1 MALAGTDKFL
11 ISDGSGKNFSV
22 KAQNLFNGNYDEYY
36 ALVNYGKFSRK
47 CKVKNLEGLDE
58 TDCILLVQRGTR
70 SYKVKLTDLLDK
82 YATYATGQE
91 EYIGIG
97 ADDFIVP
104 DGVRH
109 ISIICVGGG
118 GGGGAAY
125 FAGGGGGGGAL
136 SYNNTVR
143 VKAGDRLEI
152 YAGAGGLATRG
163 TDQVNP
169 SNPAGFGGD
178 GEPSYVQL
186 ALPDGNKVGYCFAG
200 GGKGGEGSSRGE
212 GQGPT
217 AGPFPG
223 GAGGTDQGNK
233 PTGQVTFAGGKGGDG
248 AGFDNGADY
257 DSAGGG
263 GAPGAY
269 NQAGKP
275 GMNSNG
281 YPRSLAGGT
290 SGGAAP
296 GENGGNFAAQSA
308 GGIGLRGK
316 GNRGGSFG
324 KGGSGGTDG
333 NQTTGGSCGGGGG
346 GQSDDYFNAYSG
358 KGGAGGVR
366 IIWPGRN
373 RTYPETRTGNE

>member
-11 ISDGSGKNFSV
+11 INNGSGKNFTV

-36 ALVNYGKFSRK
+36 ALVNYDEFSFK

-58 TDCILLVQRGTR
+58 DDGHCILLVQRGTR
-70 SYKVKLTDLLDK
+70 SHKVTLTELLDK
-82 YATYATGQE
+82 YATYATGE
-91 EYIGIG
+91 KEYIGTG
-97 ADDFIVP
+97 YNTFTVP

-118 GGGGAAY
+118 GGGGAAF

-136 SYNNTVR
+136 SYNNTIR
-143 VKAGDRLEI
+143 VKAGDTLEI
-152 YAGAGGLATRG
+152 YAGSGGLATRG
-163 TDQVNP
+163 YDQVNP
-169 SNPAGFGGD
+169 SKPAGFGGD
-178 GEPSYVQL
+178 GQDSYVDVL
-186 ALPDGNKVGYCFAG
+186 NGPTLCFAG
-200 GGKGGEGSSRGE
+200 GGKGGEGSNRGE
-212 GQGPT
+212 GQSPS
-217 AGPFPG
+217 AQRFPG
-223 GAGGTDQGNK
+223 GAGGTNAGYN
-233 PTGQVTFAGGKGGDG
+233 PTGQVTFAGGSGGYG
-248 AGFDNGADY
+248 AGTENGDDY

-269 NQAGKP
+269 NQAGKS

-296 GENGGNFAAQSA
+296 GENGGNFSAQSA
-308 GGIGLRGK
+308 GGIGLKGK

-333 NQTTGGSCGGGGG
+333 NYNTGGNCGGGGG
-346 GQSDDYFNAYSG
+346 GQSDDFFNAYSG
-358 KGGAGGVR
+358 AGGDGGVR
-366 IIWPGRN
+366 IIWPGTS
-373 RTYPETRTGNE
+373 RTYP